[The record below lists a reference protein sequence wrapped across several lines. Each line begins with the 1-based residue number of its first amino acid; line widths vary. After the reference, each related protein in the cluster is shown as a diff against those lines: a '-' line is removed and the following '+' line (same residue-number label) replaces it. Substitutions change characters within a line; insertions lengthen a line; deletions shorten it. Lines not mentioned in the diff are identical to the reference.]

1 MTSDDTDDDDLTSL
15 GGEVALD
22 VGVDDTGI
30 YAQTLSNTVL
40 ALVKW
45 RTETPDERVFVRMQL
60 KRLVD
65 AQVALLVLYVDNS
78 ANSAT
83 G

>member
-1 MTSDDTDDDDLTSL
+1 MTSDDTDDDDLTPL
-15 GGEVALD
+15 GGEVVD

-78 ANSAT
+78 ANAP
-83 G
+83 